1 MVSVQLFSDGLR
13 MRKIIHIDMDCFY
26 AAVEMRDFPELR
38 GKPIAV
44 GGRSDRRGVIS
55 TCSYEARQFGVRSA
69 MSSYHALQLCP
80 QLILVPGR
88 MDVYKFISGQIR
100 EIFHRYTDLV
110 EPLSLDEAYLDVTD
124 CTEQKGS
131 ATLIAK
137 AIRDEIFA
145 VTGLTASAGVAP
157 IKFLAK
163 IASDLNKPNGQYV
176 IPPNQISH
184 FVKDLPLSK
193 IPGVGKVTTQKLAD
207 LGLTTC
213 FDVQQYPQAKLIE
226 AFGKFGNVLIE
237 RSQGIDTRQISP
249 HRVRKSVGVE
259 TTLAKDI
266 FTLEQC
272 HQVLP
277 QLIQELSG
285 RVQRSAKDRV
295 VNKQVVKLKF
305 NDFKQTTIEQ
315 RSDEISVNVFYQLL
329 EQALLRSQ
337 GRGIRLIGVS
347 IGLADITAANT
358 NENADHVTQLDLV
371 F

>member
-1 MVSVQLFSDGLR
+1 
-13 MRKIIHIDMDCFY
+13 MRKIIHIDMDCYY

-55 TCSYEARQFGVRSA
+55 TCSYEARKFGVKSA

-88 MDVYKFISGQIR
+88 MDVYKSVSMQIR

-124 CTEQKGS
+124 CTEHKGS
-131 ATLIAK
+131 ATLIAN

-176 IPPNQISH
+176 ITPNQISD

-193 IPGVGKVTTQKLAD
+193 IPGVGKVTSQKLAD
-207 LGLTTC
+207 IGLVTC
-213 FDVQQYPQAKLIE
+213 FDVQQYPRVKLIE
-226 AFGKFGNVLIE
+226 AFGKFGYVLIE
-237 RSQGIDTRQISP
+237 RAQGIDTRQISP

-277 QLIQELSG
+277 QLIQELSA
-285 RVQRSAKDRV
+285 RVHRSAKDRQIH
-295 VNKQVVKLKF
+295 KQVVKLKF
-305 NDFKQTTIEQ
+305 NDFKQTTIEH
-315 RSDEISVNVFYQLL
+315 RSDAISVNMFHELL
-329 EQALLRSQ
+329 KQALQRSQ

-347 IGLADITAANT
+347 VGLANIVQGQSSDPTDNL
-358 NENADHVTQLDLV
+358 TQLDLQ